1 MSNEP
6 GLIVPDWPVS
16 PRVSA
21 VQTTRTGGFSAAPY
35 DSLNLGM
42 HVGDEALNVARNRQA
57 LAGLVPTEPLW
68 LSQLHGTTVID
79 AGTAGCQPEADA
91 AFARATGAICTIMTA
106 DCLPVLL
113 CDRAA
118 TVVAAAHAGWR
129 GLLNG
134 VIEATAAAMQ
144 APPETMLAWLGPA
157 IGPTAFQVGDEVRAA
172 FVAQDAEARVA
183 FTAQA
188 EGGRWLADLYTL
200 ARLRLRRCG
209 ISSVYGGE
217 FCTYS
222 DPARFFSY
230 RRDGATG
237 RMATMI
243 WLA

>member
-1 MSNEP
+1 MSNEL
-6 GLIVPDWPVS
+6 GLIVPDWPAS
-16 PRVSA
+16 PRIKA
-21 VQTTRTGGFSAAPY
+21 VQTTRQGGFSAAPY

-68 LSQLHGTTVID
+68 LSQLHGTTVVD
-79 AGTAGCQPEADA
+79 AGGASCQPEADA
-91 AFARATGAICTIMTA
+91 AFARTGRTVCTVMTA

-113 CDRAA
+113 CDRDA
-118 TVVAAAHAGWR
+118 TVVAAVHAGWR

-144 APPETMLAWLGPA
+144 VPSETMLAWLGPA

-172 FVAQDAEARVA
+172 FVAEDAEGDLA
-183 FTAQA
+183 FTAQPE
-188 EGGRWLADLYTL
+188 EGKWLADLYAL

-209 ISSVYGGE
+209 ITSVYGGE

-237 RMATMI
+237 RMASMI